1 MQAAGHEELVF
12 WRDRV
17 TGLRAI
23 IAIHDTTLG
32 PGLGGTRM
40 LPYRTEAEAIED
52 ALRLSAAMTLKSAA
66 AGLDVGGG
74 KAVIIGD
81 PARDKSEA
89 LFRAYGRFLESLGGP
104 LLKVQQ
110 HDIGADR
117 LPEAAFDLAHARLV
131 LSHLPSRE
139 QALHTMITAL
149 KPGGWIVIEDFDWSS
164 KAPDPA
170 DTTAAADF
178 NKVQHAISHFM
189 TERGVDGTYG
199 RQLWGRLR
207 AHGLVEV
214 DAVGRVTMYQGGSPG
229 AELFL
234 AAVEQLRTALI
245 QSRLVTEQEIESYR
259 ALLGNEDFAVQSNVM
274 MTAWGRRPPA

>member
-1 MQAAGHEELVF
+1 MVTQSRNTSRETNYVFDNAGAQTPRRWTALERLFDTDTIQHLAARGVRVG
-12 WRDRV
+12 WRC
-17 TGLRAI
+17 L
-23 IAIHDTTLG
+23 
-32 PGLGGTRM
+32 
-40 LPYRTEAEAIED
+40 E
-52 ALRLSAAMTLKSAA
+52 
-66 AGLDVGGG
+66 VGGG
-74 KAVIIGD
+74 SGSIAQWLTQQVAPRGHVLVTDID
-81 PARDKSEA
+81 T
-89 LFRAYGRFLESLGGP
+89 RFLESLNGP
-104 LLKVQQ
+104 SFEIQQ
-110 HDIGADR
+110 HDIGTDP

-139 QALHTMITAL
+139 RALRTMISAL

-178 NKVQHAISHFM
+178 SKIHDAMNDFM

-199 RQLWGRLR
+199 RQLWGLLR
-207 AHGLVEV
+207 SHGLVEV

-245 QSRLVTEQEIESYR
+245 QSGLVTEEDIEAYR
-259 ALLGNEDFAVQSNVM
+259 ALLGNADFAVQSNVM
-274 MTAWGRRPPA
+274 MTAWGRRPPG